1 MHEHAKEDAAM
12 ALIQAADTRTQDT
25 PMNYSKPVLV
35 AVKPGDH
42 EDSLALLR
50 SHAMFSALAEDD
62 LQELLHH
69 ARRLR
74 LGHHQ
79 LLYRQ
84 DMPAHHFFFVLS
96 GRLRLYRLDAS
107 GIDRTLD
114 SIAPGD
120 CIAEVMIYADPA
132 RYACYAEA
140 LKNSEVLMIPVKAYQ
155 DLLDTHHSYTQA
167 ALRHYAMRAVTRFH
181 DLEIMTVQSARDRLI
196 RYLVDLLPEGSEQ
209 GGEVELPLPK
219 CLVASRLAMQPETF
233 SRILADLKS
242 NGLVRVN
249 RSRVFISDPSK
260 LIQISQ

>member
-1 MHEHAKEDAAM
+1 MV
-12 ALIQAADTRTQDT
+12 LTQAADIPVRDKR
-25 PMNYSKPVLV
+25 MNYRKPVLV
-35 AVKPGDH
+35 AVKPRDH
-42 EDSLALLR
+42 ENSLELLR
-50 SHAMFSALAEDD
+50 SHAMFSALEEDD
-62 LQELLHH
+62 LQQLLLHS
-69 ARRLR
+69 RRLR

-114 SIAPGD
+114 SLAPGD

-132 RYACYAEA
+132 LYACYAEA
-140 LKNSEVLMIPVKAYQ
+140 LKTSEVLMIPVKAYQ
-155 DLLDTHHSYTQA
+155 ELLDTNHSYTQA

-249 RSRVFISDPSK
+249 RSRVFISDPAR
-260 LIQISQ
+260 LIQVSQ

>member
-1 MHEHAKEDAAM
+1 M
-12 ALIQAADTRTQDT
+12 ALTHMADMR
-25 PMNYSKPVLV
+25 YAKPVLV
-35 AVKPGDH
+35 AVNKSFDD
-42 EDSLALLR
+42 EDGLKALR
-50 SHAMFSALAEDD
+50 SHPLFSELSDKD
-62 LQELLHH
+62 LQDLIQQS
-69 ARRLR
+69 RSLR

-84 DMPAHHFFFVLS
+84 DMPAYHFFFVIS
-96 GRLRLYRLDAS
+96 GRLRLYRLDSS

-120 CIAEVMIYADPA
+120 CFAEVMIYADPP

-140 LKNSEVLMIPVKAYQ
+140 LKSSDVLMIPVKAYRE
-155 DLLDTHHSYTQA
+155 LLDRRPEYAQA
-167 ALRHYAMRAVTRFH
+167 ALRHYAMRAVSRFH
-181 DLEIMTVQSARDRLI
+181 DLEIMTVQNARDRLI
-196 RYLVDLLPEGSEQ
+196 RYLVDLLPNGVEQ

-249 RSRVFISDPSK
+249 RSKLFISDPQR
-260 LIQISQ
+260 LIEISQ

>member
-1 MHEHAKEDAAM
+1 M
-12 ALIQAADTRTQDT
+12 ALMQTAEAE
-25 PMNYSKPVLV
+25 YGKPVLV
-35 AVKPGDH
+35 SVSEPSGDK
-42 EDSLALLR
+42 DGLSALTRHPLFRNLR
-50 SHAMFSALAEDD
+50 SRD
-62 LQELLHH
+62 LESLIQQS
-69 ARRLR
+69 RRLH

-84 DMPAHHFFFVLS
+84 DMPAHHFYFVIA
-96 GRLRLYRLDAS
+96 GRLRLYRLDSS

-120 CIAEVMIYADPA
+120 CFAEVMIYADPP

-140 LKNSEVLMIPVKAYQ
+140 LKASEVLMIPVRAYRE
-155 DLLDTHHSYTQA
+155 LLDHHPEYAQA
-167 ALRHYAMRAVTRFH
+167 ALSHYAMRAVSRFH
-181 DLEIMTVQSARDRLI
+181 DLEIMTVQNARDRLI
-196 RYLVDLLPEGSEQ
+196 RYLIDLLPNGIEQ

-249 RSRVFISDPSK
+249 RSKLFISDPQR
-260 LIQISQ
+260 LIDISQ

>member
-1 MHEHAKEDAAM
+1 MMAMHSGE
-12 ALIQAADTRTQDT
+12 TR
-25 PMNYSKPVLV
+25 YAKPVLV
-35 AVKPGDH
+35 AINT
-42 EDSLALLR
+42 
-50 SHAMFSALAEDD
+50 LAEDENGLAPLRNHALFNTLSDTD
-62 LQELLHH
+62 LQNLVLQS
-69 ARRLR
+69 RRLR

-84 DMPAHHFFFVLS
+84 DMPAHHFFFVIS
-96 GRLRLYRLDAS
+96 GRLRLYRLDSS

-120 CIAEVMIYADPA
+120 CFAEVMIYADPA

-140 LKNSEVLMIPVKAYQ
+140 LKSSEVLMIPVKAYQ
-155 DLLDTHHSYTQA
+155 ELLDSKPEYAHA
-167 ALRHYAMRAVTRFH
+167 ALRHYAERAVSRFH
-181 DLEIMTVQSARDRLI
+181 DLEIMTVQNARDRLI
-196 RYLVDLLPEGSEQ
+196 RYLIDLLPNGTKE

-249 RSRVFISDPSK
+249 RSKVFISDPQR
-260 LIQISQ
+260 LIEISQ

>member
-1 MHEHAKEDAAM
+1 MVIPHSAESRY
-12 ALIQAADTRTQDT
+12 T
-25 PMNYSKPVLV
+25 KPVLV
-35 AVKPGDH
+35 AVNKPLDE
-42 EDSLALLR
+42 EDGLEKLR
-50 SHAMFSALAEDD
+50 SHALFRSLKAHD
-62 LQELLHH
+62 LDHLIQQS
-69 ARRLR
+69 RRLR

-84 DMPAHHFFFVLS
+84 DRPAHHFFFVIS
-96 GRLRLYRLDAS
+96 GRLRLYRLDSS

-120 CIAEVMIYADPA
+120 CFAEVMIYADPP

-140 LKNSEVLMIPVKAYQ
+140 LKSSEVLMIPVKAYQ
-155 DLLDTHHSYTQA
+155 ELLNQHPEYAQA

-196 RYLVDLLPEGSEQ
+196 RYLIDLLPNGGQES
-209 GGEVELPLPK
+209 GEVELPLPK

-233 SRILADLKS
+233 SRILADLKA

-249 RSRVFISDPSK
+249 RSKLFISDPQR
-260 LIQISQ
+260 LIAISQ

>member
-1 MHEHAKEDAAM
+1 M
-12 ALIQAADTRTQDT
+12 ALTQT
-25 PMNYSKPVLV
+25 AETGYTKPVLV
-35 AVKPGDH
+35 AINKPFDD
-42 EDSLALLR
+42 EDGLQALQ
-50 SHAMFSALAEDD
+50 SHPLFSTFSAKD
-62 LQELLHH
+62 LQHL
-69 ARRLR
+69 AQQSRRVR

-84 DMPAHHFFFVLS
+84 DMPAHHFFFVIS

-120 CIAEVMIYADPA
+120 CFAEVMIYADPA

-140 LKNSEVLMIPVKAYQ
+140 LKTSEVLMIPVKAYQ
-155 DLLDTHHSYTQA
+155 QLLDGNPMYAQA
-167 ALRHYAMRAVTRFH
+167 ALRHYAKRAVSRFH
-181 DLEIMTVQSARDRLI
+181 DLEIMTVQNARDRLI
-196 RYLVDLLPEGSEQ
+196 RYLIDLLPNGAEQ

-249 RSRVFISDPSK
+249 RSRLFISDPQR

>member
-1 MHEHAKEDAAM
+1 
-12 ALIQAADTRTQDT
+12 
-25 PMNYSKPVLV
+25 
-35 AVKPGDH
+35 
-42 EDSLALLR
+42 
-50 SHAMFSALAEDD
+50 
-62 LQELLHH
+62 
-69 ARRLR
+69 
-74 LGHHQ
+74 
-79 LLYRQ
+79 
-84 DMPAHHFFFVLS
+84 VLS
-96 GRLRLYRLDAS
+96 GRLRLYRLDPS

-140 LKNSEVLMIPVKAYQ
+140 LKTSEVLMIPVKAYQ
-155 DLLDTHHSYTQA
+155 GLLDTNHRYTQA

-233 SRILADLKS
+233 SRILADLKA